1 MESTNATKSQFHA
14 AEEPRGPASVSLLS
28 VLRGRRED
36 PYARWS
42 AIRRQYGDV
51 ARYRYALTDS
61 YLICSADG
69 VKRVLQDNASNY
81 TKEHGSYRMLRRLF
95 GNGLITSE
103 GGFWLRQRRLAQ
115 PAFHR
120 QRLAQ
125 MGGAMSAAAAEMAE
139 RWQAV
144 AASGQPL
151 PMLREM
157 SKLTLKVVG
166 DALFGAALS
175 VMAAPIAASW
185 DLLNTQLAERFAKLR
200 LLPPIL
206 PTRYDRDFRR
216 ARRTLFEVVAQ
227 LIAAKRAR
235 PVESDDLL
243 SMLMAARDDQT
254 GERMTDGQLRD
265 EVVTMLLAGHE
276 TTAVA
281 LTWVWARL
289 DRHPEV
295 AARLHGEL
303 ASVLGGR
310 VPGVEDLQHLPYTRS
325 VICEA
330 LRLHPPAYLI
340 LRHVK
345 EDDVVCERRVHQGG
359 SVLISPL
366 ILHRHP
372 DYWEDPDEFV
382 PERWL
387 DAEAEKRRP
396 RFAYIPFSG
405 GPRQCIGNNFSMMES
420 MLILATLA
428 QRFAPRLLA
437 AGWPATEYLVL
448 ARPAGAVM
456 MLPNARAAVA
466 TAPSRDQRQA
476 GNGT

>member
-1 MESTNATKSQFHA
+1 MESTNATTSEFRA
-14 AEEPRGPASVSLLS
+14 AEEPRGPASVSLFA
-28 VLRGRRED
+28 VLRGRHED

-42 AIRRQYGDV
+42 AIRKQYGDV
-51 ARYRYALTDS
+51 ARYRYALTDTFF
-61 YLICSADG
+61 ICSADG

-103 GGFWLRQRRLAQ
+103 GSFWLRQRRLAQ

-125 MGGAMSAAAAEMAE
+125 MGAAMSAAAAETAE

-144 AASGQPL
+144 AHTGQPL
-151 PMLREM
+151 PMMREM

-175 VMAAPIAASW
+175 AMAAPIAESW
-185 DLLNTQLAERFAKLR
+185 DLLNTQLAERFSKLR

-216 ARRTLFEVVAQ
+216 ARQTLFAVVARI
-227 LIAAKRAR
+227 IAAKRAH

-243 SMLMAARDDQT
+243 SMLMAARDDET
-254 GERMTDGQLRD
+254 GEGMTDGQLRD

-281 LTWVWARL
+281 LTWAWARL

-310 VPGVEDLQHLPYTRS
+310 VPGVDDLQHLPYTRA
-325 VICEA
+325 VISET

-340 LRHVK
+340 IRHVK
-345 EDDVVCERRVHQGG
+345 EDDVVCQRRVHKGG
-359 SVLISPL
+359 AVLISPL

-372 DYWEDPDEFV
+372 DYWESPDEFL

-396 RFAYIPFSG
+396 RHAYIPFST
-405 GPRQCIGNNFSMMES
+405 GPRQCIGSSFSMMES
-420 MLILATLA
+420 VLILATLA
-428 QRFAPRLLA
+428 QRFAPRLQA

-448 ARPAGAVM
+448 ARPVGAVTM
-456 MLPNARAAVA
+456 QLNPRVPVTA
-466 TAPSRDQRQA
+466 TPAPDQRQA
-476 GNGT
+476 DRGA